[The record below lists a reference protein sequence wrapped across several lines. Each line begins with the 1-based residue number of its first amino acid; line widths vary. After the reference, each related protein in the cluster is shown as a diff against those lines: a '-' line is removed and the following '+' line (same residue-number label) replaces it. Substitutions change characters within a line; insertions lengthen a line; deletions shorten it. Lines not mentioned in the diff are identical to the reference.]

1 MRLVETNR
9 DLWILIETTLMKI
22 KDFIDLEVWQ
32 KGKDLTIAIYKLS
45 CVFPKEEIYGITS
58 QMKRAALSVPANIA
72 EGFGRFHF
80 MDKARF
86 FLNARGSLYE
96 LKSHLLI
103 SVDLNLAA
111 AQQVEDILKIVDELS
126 RKLNNL
132 INKTRTLKQDE

>member
-1 MRLVETNR
+1 MS
-9 DLWILIETTLMKI
+9 KI
-22 KDFIDLEVWQ
+22 KDFVDLEVWQ

-45 CVFPKEEIYGITS
+45 SAFPKEEIYGITS

-80 MDKARF
+80 MDKAKF

-103 SVDLNLAA
+103 SIDLNLAA
-111 AQQVEDILKIVDELS
+111 AQQVDDILKTIDELS
-126 RKLNNL
+126 LKLNNL
-132 INKTRTLKQDE
+132 ISKTRNLKLDV

>member
-1 MRLVETNR
+1 MS
-9 DLWILIETTLMKI
+9 KI

-32 KGKDLTIAIYKLS
+32 KGKDLTITIYRLTS
-45 CVFPKEEIYGITS
+45 VFPKEEIYGITS

-80 MDKARF
+80 MDKAKF

-103 SVDLNLAA
+103 SKALGFVKDNRI
-111 AQQVEDILKIVDELS
+111 EIILQSIQALS
-126 RKLNNL
+126 IKLNNL
-132 INKTRTLKQDE
+132 INKTRDLKKQESQ

>member
-1 MRLVETNR
+1 MT
-9 DLWILIETTLMKI
+9 KI

-45 CVFPKEEIYGITS
+45 SVFPKEEIYGITS

-80 MDKARF
+80 MDKAKF

-96 LKSHLLI
+96 LKSHVLI
-103 SVDLNLAA
+103 SVDLNFAA
-111 AQQVEDILKIVDELS
+111 AQQVDGILKTIDELS
-126 RKLNNL
+126 IKLNNL
-132 INKTRTLKQDE
+132 INKTRNLKLDE